1 MESKSESKS
10 ESSESKSESKQ
21 EVNETKADKAKVVQA
36 IVSRILQSI
45 EVSGG
50 DVNDTKIALMGIT
63 TAAAD
68 FSSYQTA
75 NIPDVAFYDTTVSYE
90 SDQLPDPLG
99 GIYNLGSDQ
108 MMEEMIMSQYK

>member
-21 EVNETKADKAKVVQA
+21 EVNESKADKAKVVQA

-45 EVSGG
+45 EFSGG
-50 DVNDTKIALMGIT
+50 DVNDTKIALMSIT

-75 NIPDVAFYDTTVSYE
+75 SIPEVAFYDTTVSYE
-90 SDQLPDPLG
+90 SQQLPDPLG
-99 GIYNLGSDQ
+99 GIFSLGSDK
-108 MMEEMIMSQYK
+108 MMEQMIMSQYK